1 MFRNWDLHFLHLNI
15 TCLLLNA
22 KNFHY
27 IAKSTNAPILD
38 ISASRL
44 SVLETEISIENYKT
58 LDFDENRLRGGVA
71 YYVKNVLIYNLL
83 SAFPFE
89 IENIFFENL
98 LPNSKPIIVETNCP
112 PGYSNFF
119 EVTNNKIQGSN

>member
-1 MFRNWDLHFLHLNI
+1 M
-15 TCLLLNA
+15 
-22 KNFHY
+22 
-27 IAKSTNAPILD
+27 
-38 ISASRL
+38 
-44 SVLETEISIENYKT
+44 LETEISIENYKT